1 LSSTR
6 KEFGAG
12 SVRARTLKDGTRRY
26 DVRIRSAP
34 GEPQKQVG
42 SFESREEADALLA
55 LHSVRRANAGH
66 KTPADR
72 GVLTLR
78 NLGHLYLDALPD
90 NRLVTDKSR
99 WQSRIEAAEF
109 IDWPLTQISEMAVRR
124 WVDLMA
130 RTNIAGGKSE
140 GKRPSR
146 STLQNALNLLR
157 SALRWAVIQG
167 HVDTNAAKTVTIS
180 ESTIATP
187 RTSAIGE
194 MYDYLREDEVRRL
207 IEADLPPAQKA
218 AFTLLAFTGAR
229 PKDLYLLTWDRV
241 DVRGST
247 VRFRTHKKHRDYVA
261 SLLPVA
267 LEAMRAWWLVCG
279 QPVAGLVFLG
289 PKNYEHPEGV
299 PHAKGYDWGW
309 ADSEPKPGKRYDGYR
324 VRAGIRRHVPLYSL
338 RHTAATH
345 LLLGAELYTGGRRW
359 SPEEVAS
366 FLGHADLSTV
376 RRYMVGLGIASMRAV
391 EESRVAL
398 KELAAK
404 TRNRR

>member
-1 LSSTR
+1 VL
-6 KEFGAG
+6 
-12 SVRARTLKDGTRRY
+12 VRG
-26 DVRIRSAP
+26 AP
-34 GEPQKQVG
+34 GERQKQVG
-42 SFESREEADALLA
+42 SFESKGKAEAMLA
-55 LHSVRRANAGH
+55 LHAVRRADAGH
-66 KTPADR
+66 YVPADI

-78 NLGHLYLDALPD
+78 RLGHLYLDALPAH
-90 NRLVTDKSR
+90 RLVTDKSR
-99 WQSRIEAAEF
+99 WAARVESAEF
-109 IDWPLTQISEMAVRR
+109 IDWPLTQVSEMTVRR

-130 RTNIAGGKSE
+130 RTDIADGKSK

-167 HVDTNAAKTVTIS
+167 HVDTNAAKNITIS

-187 RTSAIGE
+187 HTSAVGE
-194 MYDYLREDEVRRL
+194 MFDFLREDEVKKL

-241 DVRGST
+241 DVRAAL
-247 VRFRTHKKHRDYVA
+247 VRFRTHKKHRNYVA
-261 SLLPVA
+261 SLLPIA
-267 LEAMRAWWLVCG
+267 LEAIRTWWMACG

-289 PKNYEHPEGV
+289 PKNYEHPKGR

-309 ADSEPKPGKRYDGYR
+309 ADSEPQPGKKYEGYR

-345 LLLGAELYTGGRRW
+345 LLLGSDLYTGGRRW

-376 RRYMVGLGIASMRAV
+376 RRYMVGLGIASMKAV

-404 TRNRR
+404 KRK